1 MSRVFRK
8 IEGKRIITPKQTH
21 KHMPLACN
29 SYKLLTGLQNCPPTL
44 IQTLTLNQNL
54 TLNGEEFS
62 SGAIVRT
69 PLIYDS
75 LIF

>member
-8 IEGKRIITPKQTH
+8 IEEKRIITPKQTH

-54 TLNGEEFS
+54 TLNGKEF
-62 SGAIVRT
+62 
-69 PLIYDS
+69 PLGQLS
-75 LIF
+75 AHP

>member
-1 MSRVFRK
+1 
-8 IEGKRIITPKQTH
+8 
-21 KHMPLACN
+21 MPLACN
-29 SYKLLTGLQNCPPTL
+29 SYKLLAGLQNCPPTL

-69 PLIYDS
+69 PLRYDS